1 MSGGLSVSKPYE
13 YKFEEDIELSLIH
26 NNKYIK
32 RTSSNYDPE
41 LCLDSD
47 MLFDFIRTT
56 QPEEWIKLKSRHGA
70 DVKEKFLDR
79 LTKDFKKRGALKV
92 LRTGVKDVG
101 CHFDLIY
108 FKPENG
114 LNVEHQDKYRVNIF
128 SVVRQLHYSTKTP
141 EKSIDMVLFINGMP
155 IITTELK
162 SPLNG
167 QNVEHAIDQYKDRD
181 SNEPL
186 LSFGRCFA
194 HFAVDPRLVFMTTKL
209 KGVSTEFLPFNKG
222 YQYGAG
228 NPPAYG
234 EDNYDTAYL
243 WEEIWKKDMLL
254 DIMQNFLQIVSKKG
268 KNEAI
273 STQLIFPRY
282 HQLDA
287 VNLLVEN
294 TRINGAGRKYLIEHS
309 AGSGKSYTISR
320 LCDKLSGLHDENN
333 KHIFD
338 SIIVITDRRV
348 LDDQLSRTILGHEHV
363 KGTIVSIETDKAKNL
378 AKAIESNV
386 KVIIVTLQTF
396 PFAIESFHKTPGKR
410 FAVVIDEAH
419 SSQTGDTAR
428 DLRRVL
434 VTEDSIEY
442 EDEQVKDVEDII
454 NEKMEEITTD
464 LKLQPKNISFYAFT
478 ATPKN
483 KTLEMFGEMQPDGTF
498 EPFHLYSMK
507 QAIEEGF
514 ILDVLQNYIT
524 YTTYFELMKKI
535 EDDPKYKK
543 TIAASLLKSYVGSSE
558 YAIRKKTELMLDHF
572 GTGTKDR
579 IGGRAK
585 AMVVT
590 SSRANAIRY
599 ELEFKTQIKEREY
612 PFEVLVAF
620 SGTVKGEDVR
630 KVYTGKDFTESG
642 ENGFPEKNTAEEFKA
657 DKYRIL
663 IVANKFQTG
672 FDQPLLHTMYVDKKL
687 GGVEAVQTL
696 SRLNRRHPEKS
707 DTMVLDLVN
716 DAEKI
721 REPFQR
727 YYVKTILTEPTDPNK
742 LYDYENQLKD
752 FAVFD
757 DSDINKFAA
766 EYFSKKGNQAVLY
779 TSLRPAIERW
789 SRLEDDEKRDFKK
802 RMETFV
808 RQYAFLSQIIPFF
821 DEELEK
827 FYQYSKYL
835 VKELHVDLDRLP
847 TEITEKV
854 NMSSFRIQ
862 ETSKGSIL
870 LTNDDGRLRPVPEP
884 GATRSIEDELTP
896 LSEIIKEINEHF
908 GTNFTEN
915 DKVGQALDD
924 LQKGLIENPRLIAAA
939 NPAVNKKDDFDLVF
953 KEIVLDEFNE
963 LIDVNID
970 LYSKI
975 KDDADFG
982 RMVKEMLLNNVY
994 KRLVS
999 KD

>member
-1 MSGGLSVSKPYE
+1 MNKPSE
-13 YKFEEDIELSLIH
+13 EKFEEDIELSLVC
-26 NNKYIK
+26 NNKYIQ
-32 RTSSNYDPE
+32 RTNSNYDPE
-41 LCLDSD
+41 LCLDPD

-56 QPEEWIKLKSRHGA
+56 QPGEWKKLKSRHGA
-70 DVKEKFLDR
+70 DVKENFLDR
-79 LTKDFKKRGALKV
+79 LTKDIKNRGTLKV

-101 CHFDLIY
+101 CHFDLLY
-108 FKPENG
+108 SKPETG
-114 LNVEHQDKYRVNIF
+114 LNVEHQDKYRANIF
-128 SVVRQLHYSTKTP
+128 SVIRQLHYSTKTP
-141 EKSIDMVLFINGMP
+141 KKSIDMVLFINGIP
-155 IITTELK
+155 IITAELK
-162 SPLNG
+162 SPLNE
-167 QNVEHAIDQYKDRD
+167 QNVEHAIDQYKKRD
-181 SNEPL
+181 STEPL
-186 LSFGRCFA
+186 LSFKRCFA
-194 HFAVDPRLVFMTTKL
+194 HFAVDPRFVFMTTKL
-209 KGVSTEFLPFNKG
+209 MDESTEFLPFNKG
-222 YQYGAG
+222 YQCGAG

-234 EDNYDTAYL
+234 KDDYDTAYL
-243 WEEIWKKDMLL
+243 WEDIWKKDMLL
-254 DIMQNFLQIVSKKG
+254 DIIQNFIQLVNKKG
-268 KNEAI
+268 KNGVL
-273 STQLIFPRY
+273 SPQLIFPRY

-294 TRINGAGRKYLIEHS
+294 TRLNGAGQKYLIEHS

-333 KHIFD
+333 ENIFD
-338 SIIVITDRRV
+338 TIIVITDRRV

-363 KGTIVSIETDKAKNL
+363 EGTIVSIEKDKAKNL
-378 AKAIESNV
+378 AKAIEDNA
-386 KVIIVTLQTF
+386 KIIIVTLQTF
-396 PFAIESFHKTPGKR
+396 PFAIDLFHKTPGKR

-442 EDEQVKDVEDII
+442 EDEQVKDVEDTI

-483 KTLEMFGEMQPDGTF
+483 KTLEMFGVEQPDETF

-507 QAIEEGF
+507 QAIEERF
-514 ILDVLQNYIT
+514 ILDVLQNYTT
-524 YTTYFELMKKI
+524 YNTYFELMKKI

-543 TIAASLLKSYVGSSE
+543 TIASSLLKSYVGSSE

-572 GTGTKDR
+572 WTGTTDR

-590 SSRANAIRY
+590 NSRANAIRY
-599 ELEFKTQIKEREY
+599 ELEFKKQVKDREY

-620 SGTVKGEDVR
+620 SGTVKGENVR
-630 KVYTGKDFTESG
+630 KVYTGKDFTENG
-642 ENGFPEKNTAEEFKA
+642 ENGFPERQTAEKFNE
-657 DKYRIL
+657 DEYRIL

-696 SRLNRRHPEKS
+696 SRLNRKHPEKS
-707 DTMVLDLVN
+707 DTMVLDFVN

-721 REPFQR
+721 RESFQR
-727 YYVKTILTEPTDPNK
+727 YHVKTILTEPTDPNK

-757 DSDINKFAA
+757 DSDINKFAS
-766 EYFSKKGNQAVLY
+766 EYFSKKGKQAVLY

-789 SRLEDDEKRDFKK
+789 GRLEDDEKRDFKK
-802 RMETFV
+802 KMTTFV
-808 RQYAFLSQIIPFF
+808 RQYAFLSQIISFF
-821 DEELEK
+821 DEKLEK

-862 ETSKGSIL
+862 ETSKGSIFL
-870 LTNDDGRLRPVPEP
+870 SDDEGRLRPVPEP
-884 GATRSIEDELTP
+884 GATRPPDDELTP
-896 LSEIIKEINEHF
+896 LSEIIKEINEHC
-908 GTNFTEN
+908 GTDFTEE
-915 DKVGQALDD
+915 DKVGQVLGD
-924 LQKGLIENPRLIAAA
+924 LQKNLIENPRLAAAA
-939 NPAVNKKDDFDLVF
+939 NTAINKKEDFELVF
-953 KEIVLDEFNE
+953 KEIVSDELDE
-963 LIDVNID
+963 LADINID
-970 LYSKI
+970 IYSKI
-975 KDDADFG
+975 KNDADFG
-982 RMVKEMLLNNVY
+982 KMVKEMLLNNVY
-994 KRLVS
+994 KKLVQ